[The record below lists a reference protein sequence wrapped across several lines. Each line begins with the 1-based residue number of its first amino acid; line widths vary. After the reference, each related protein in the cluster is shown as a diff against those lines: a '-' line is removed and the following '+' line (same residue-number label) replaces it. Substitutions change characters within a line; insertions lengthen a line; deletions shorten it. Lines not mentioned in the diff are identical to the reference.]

1 MRATR
6 AGCALRLTTDDLAD
20 LQTILERIDRG
31 LAQPRIPDRIGRFLR
46 QYGGGRGQLN
56 RVLEKHGVGGRADA
70 AVSGRPLGVI
80 EVHPLLQPEV
90 SLLGFPLGEVAETLA
105 ISEELGGLSAV
116 VMWLKGPV
124 ANAAY
129 NLLRENHA
137 IRLSGDYRWS
147 PPARVTPGEARLE
160 VTERRI
166 TWQAARSLKAVA
178 DDLIRPPHALEYLLD
193 YRIGSPGIKYFRC
206 ICAAKEKNV
215 WRVLPGL
222 TEPKRLEVAEV
233 LPEVRRKLSGTEMA
247 ALLIYREPW
256 SKAWT
261 IVDAAVINAN
271 DAYAHSITW
280 ADFQRELD
288 GLEIDGAIVGGIRE
302 SLRNSGLDPSE
313 SAEPNLARSLLPL
326 ARDVTRW
333 LRGLL

>member
-6 AGCALRLTTDDLAD
+6 ARRDVRLTTDELAG
-20 LQTILERIDRG
+20 LQIILEKIDQG

-46 QYGGGRGQLN
+46 QYGGGRGHLN
-56 RVLEKHGVGGRADA
+56 RALVRHGVGCRGDG
-70 AVSGRPLGVI
+70 AVSGRTLGTI

-105 ISEELGGLSAV
+105 ISEELGGLSDM

-129 NLLRENHA
+129 NLLRENPS

-147 PPARVTPGEARLE
+147 PPARVTPGEAHLE
-160 VTERRI
+160 VSEQKI
-166 TWQAARSLKAVA
+166 TWHTARSLKAVA
-178 DDLIRPPHALEYLLD
+178 DDLIRPPHALEYVLD
-193 YRIGSPGIKYFRC
+193 YRIGPPGIKYFRC
-206 ICAAKEKNV
+206 VCAAKEKVV

-222 TEPKRLEVAEV
+222 TEPRRLEVAEV
-233 LPEVRRKLSGTEMA
+233 LPEVRPKLKGAELAT
-247 ALLIYREPW
+247 LLIYREPW
-256 SKAWT
+256 SSAWT
-261 IVDAAVINAN
+261 IVDATVIGAD
-271 DAYAHSITW
+271 DAYAHAISW

-288 GLEIDGAIVGGIRE
+288 GLAIDGTIIGGLRQ
-302 SLRNSGLDPSE
+302 SLRTIGLEPTE
-313 SAEPNLARSLLPL
+313 PAEPNLARSLLPV
-326 ARDVTRW
+326 ARDVIRW